1 MRANHHKVHGEV
13 TCEIGHGNISL
24 HTPYARG
31 DYDGRVGLPWA
42 VLATLRVDFHFNG
55 QRQRFKVLKA
65 RVQLGENEP
74 EEHEVLAA
82 KVRARWLLENELV
95 AHGVTSVSA
104 SDLVLTDCGLTNWQP
119 ETTPGVDLW
128 PF

>member
-13 TCEIGHGNISL
+13 TCEIGRGNISL
-24 HTPYARG
+24 HSAYARG
-31 DYDGRVGLPWA
+31 DYDGRVDLPWA

-65 RVQLGENEP
+65 RVQLGGDEP
-74 EEHEVLAA
+74 EGHEVLAA
-82 KVRARWLLENELV
+82 KVRARQMLENELV

>member
-31 DYDGRVGLPWA
+31 DYDGRVDLPWA
-42 VLATLRVDFHFNG
+42 VLATLRVDFHLNG

-65 RVQLGENEP
+65 RVQLGEDEP

-82 KVRARWLLENELV
+82 KVRARQMLENELV

>member
-13 TCEIGHGNISL
+13 TCKIGHGNISL
-24 HTPYARG
+24 HSAYARG

-65 RVQLGENEP
+65 RVQLGEDEP
-74 EEHEVLAA
+74 DEHEVLAA
-82 KVRARWLLENELV
+82 KVRARQMLENELV